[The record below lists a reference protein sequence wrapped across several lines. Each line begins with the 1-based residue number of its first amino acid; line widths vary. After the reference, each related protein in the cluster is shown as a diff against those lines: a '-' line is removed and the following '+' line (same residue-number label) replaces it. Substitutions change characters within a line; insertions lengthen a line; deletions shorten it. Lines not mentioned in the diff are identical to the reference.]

1 MTYQMSIMSLLP
13 IIALINLMLH
23 KKHFLHILL
32 CLEVMTLSMLLFL
45 SMKFLLMN
53 MSIPLCSV
61 VILTLG
67 ACEASLGLTLLVL
80 MVRSFGNDNLNN
92 ISTNKC

>member
-1 MTYQMSIMSLLP
+1 MNYQMMIMSLLP
-13 IIALINLMLH
+13 VIALLNLTLY
-23 KKHFLHILL
+23 KNHFLHVLL
-32 CLEVMTLSMLLFL
+32 CLEVITLSMLLFL
-45 SMKFLLMN
+45 SLKFLTVN
-53 MSIPLCSV
+53 MSIPLMSV

-80 MVRSFGNDNLNN
+80 MVRNFGSDNLNN